1 MIMDIKATNEKHTV
15 TWLKSQD
22 SAGKLNKNISI
33 QRREVWDAEKK
44 ATRLF
49 LLAIPLESL
58 LLEESDHK
66 RYIVLDG
73 K

>member
-33 QRREVWDAEKK
+33 QCREVWDAEKK
-44 ATRLF
+44 QLDCF
-49 LLAIPLESL
+49 SSL
-58 LLEESDHK
+58 SYTLGITFAGRK
-66 RYIVLDG
+66 RP
-73 K
+73 